1 MTIKTIISSDS
12 IEYFQPNGL
21 KRWRKYE
28 AIGDLK
34 EGENELEAA
43 KELDAKLEAFHRQ
56 SAAGKEVVDIG
67 FVGASVIQPSDGLEF
82 YRSTKSKPEET
93 RIGLFAEDIN
103 SCKDVET
110 LKQYRLLVK
119 GKPELQEAYDNKL
132 KELQ

>member
-1 MTIKTIISSDS
+1 M
-12 IEYFQPNGL
+12 P
-21 KRWRKYE
+21 R
-28 AIGDLK
+28 
-34 EGENELEAA
+34 NETGQKVNQNHSQQLHSLSREFG
-43 KELDAKLEAFHRQ
+43 AFHNQ
-56 SAAGKEVVDIG
+56 SNKGHHVEIIQSYNGIG
-67 FVGASVIQPSDGLEF
+67 ELPIKP
-82 YRSTKSKPEET
+82 KPEET

>member
-34 EGENELEAA
+34 EGEDELEAA
-43 KELDAKLEAFHRQ
+43 KELDAKIEAFHNN
-56 SAAGKEVVDIG
+56 ALAKLNP
-67 FVGASVIQPSDGLEF
+67 IQPLSNWNGVVF
-82 YRSTKSKPEET
+82 PSTDPVQIKKAEPEET
-93 RIGLFAEDIN
+93 RIGLFVEDIN